1 MKITTQASD
10 LDSGARSVSAAIG
23 VFDGV
28 HVGHQEVI
36 RQTLED
42 ARLLNA
48 MPVIVTFDRHPATIL
63 ATRRI
68 PGMIYSLE
76 HKIEVLSQFKPAAVL
91 LLHFDL
97 AFSQKTAEVF
107 IQELVT
113 GFGRLS
119 SIRVGTNFRFGHQ
132 RSGNLA
138 VLNRLGGS
146 LGFKVHG
153 NTPVMIDGHRV
164 SSTRIREAIEAGQLG
179 GVHNMLGRP
188 YSIFST
194 VQQGD
199 QLGRKLGFPTANMD
213 ATGLILPPRGV
224 YAARVLLEGKT
235 HEAVLNIG
243 IRPTLGLASP
253 PVRAEVHL
261 LNFQGDLYGKKIET
275 VLVGM
280 LRPEQPFPS
289 LDALKAQISK
299 DIEAA
304 RAVLASTES

>member
-1 MKITTQASD
+1 MKIATQASE
-10 LDSGARSVSAAIG
+10 LDTGARAVCAAIG

-42 ARLLNA
+42 ARLHNA
-48 MPVIVTFDRHPATIL
+48 LPVIATFDRHPATIL
-63 ATRRI
+63 ASRQI
-68 PGMIYSLE
+68 PGMIYSLA
-76 HKIEVLSQFKPAAVL
+76 HKIQVLSRFEPAALL

-97 AFSQKTAEVF
+97 AFSQKSPEVF

-113 GFGRLS
+113 GFGRLN

-132 RSGNLA
+132 RTGNLA
-138 VLNRLGGS
+138 VLNRLGES
-146 LGFKVHG
+146 LGFKAQG
-153 NTPVMIDGHRV
+153 TPPVMVDGHRV
-164 SSTRIREAIEAGQLG
+164 SSTRIREAIEAGQLAC
-179 GVHNMLGRP
+179 VHNMLGRP

-199 QLGRKLGFPTANMD
+199 QLGRRLGFPTANID

-224 YAARVLLEGKT
+224 YAARVLLDGT
-235 HEAVLNIG
+235 AHEAVLNIG
-243 IRPTLGLASP
+243 VRPTLGLASA
-253 PVRAEVHL
+253 PVRVEVHL
-261 LNFQGDLYGKKIET
+261 LNFQGDLYGRKIET
-275 VLVGM
+275 VFVKT

-304 RAVLASTES
+304 RAVLSSTAL